1 MQKRAL
7 AALTL
12 AVGVCTFAIPFEQAA
27 SASPQSDSPQ
37 ADSSQT
43 DSNSKAI
50 AKRNTALL
58 QGAVNHLNDKPRWA
72 EQILKSSPYTSAKVY
87 LAYLYFTKRVPV
99 QNRNQKVQTLMAQAV
114 EKAETEFG
122 GSDWDVLPDTEYKS
136 IYPILRAMRFI
147 NEAEDTSIA
156 IPQFI
161 FRSDPKAA
169 FDAFS
174 SFWGSSKDAMN
185 HIPWSSDIENVPSAK
200 EFIDVVENM
209 QGSPPWNCFGTIMHA
224 TYRMQAIALM
234 KASIAPEVFK
244 PSADSTE
251 IQKYARQCDAY
262 LLQWSNEELWN
273 KVMYEKLLAARKQAI
288 GDVSKSYQKR
298 FKFDEKLAAQCAT
311 TALDAIEGAYIST
324 PSEPDQETIQLAAKN
339 HSDKLKI
346 LVCENKSTAQDI
358 QKCLAGRKPEKEELR
373 ELLRL
378 AILNHGSTDLIKWLI
393 DQGAPLSGGRE
404 TALFSAVRRP
414 EVVTLLLKNGA
425 AVDATNK
432 LGKTAL
438 FQALQFDCFKSV
450 ELLCGAGADVKHPML
465 GAKEAIDPNVFN
477 DDTCDYN
484 YTVGCRTPLMYAAAF
499 ASYPVVKYMLEKGV
513 DIKAT
518 DSEGAMAGK
527 FLAQNSKLSATERK
541 ELLKILPEKK

>member
-12 AVGVCTFAIPFEQAA
+12 AVGIWTFAVPFEETA
-27 SASPQSDSPQ
+27 SASPQTDSPQ
-37 ADSSQT
+37 T
-43 DSNSKAI
+43 DTQSKAI
-50 AKRNTALL
+50 ATRNIALL
-58 QGAVNHLNDKPRWA
+58 QGAVNHLNDKPLWA

-87 LAYLYFTKRVPV
+87 LAYLYLTKRVPV
-99 QNRNQKVQTLMAQAV
+99 QNRNQKVQTLMEQAV
-114 EKAETEFG
+114 EKAESEFG
-122 GSDWDVLPDTEYKS
+122 GSDWDVQPDTEYKS

-156 IPQFI
+156 IPEFI
-161 FRSDPKAA
+161 FRSYPKAA
-169 FDAFS
+169 FDAFG
-174 SFWGSSKDAMN
+174 SFWGSSKDGMN
-185 HIPWSSDIENVPSAK
+185 HVPWSREIENVPSAK
-200 EFIDVVENM
+200 QFINIVEDM
-209 QGSPPWNCFGTIMHA
+209 QGSPPPNCFGTIMHA
-224 TYRMQAIALM
+224 FYRTQAIALM
-234 KASIAPEVFK
+234 KASIAPQVFK

-251 IQKYARQCDAY
+251 IQKNARQCDAY

-288 GDVSKSYQKR
+288 VDVSKSYQKR
-298 FKFDEKLAAQCAT
+298 FKFDEKLATQCAA

-324 PSEPDQETIQLAAKN
+324 PSEPDQETTQNAAKN
-339 HSDKLKI
+339 QSDKLKM
-346 LVCENKSTAQDI
+346 LVCQNKSTAQDI
-358 QKCLAGRKPEKEELR
+358 KKCLAGRKPEKEELR

-378 AILNHGSTDLIKWLI
+378 AILNHGNTDLIKWLI

-450 ELLCGAGADVKHPML
+450 ELLCEAGADIKHPML
-465 GAKEAIDPNVFN
+465 GVKEAIDPNVFN

-484 YTVGCRTPLMYAAAF
+484 YTVGGRTPLMYAAAF

-527 FLAQNSKLSATERK
+527 FLAQNPKLSATERK
-541 ELLKILPEKK
+541 ELLITLPEKK